1 MRTPHRPTVT
11 KIQVLFCMFNILQ
24 NVKSGGEVM
33 IDVAVI
39 GAGLAGLSCAQR
51 LQQAGFRVVVLEK
64 SRGLG
69 GRLATRRLLKT
80 HADHGVRYLENQ
92 GKLTQALIQ
101 TLCEQGILHLWT
113 DTIHEWRESGTLH
126 PGMQVH
132 CRYAASDGIT
142 AVAKFLGNGLEVW
155 RSQRVQT
162 LMPQTDR
169 TWALT
174 LEPNQSEFKPTL
186 IARAV
191 VIMIPAPQ
199 ALILLEPLEEQGLPA
214 EFLAKLRSVK
224 FDPCLTTIA
233 SYAAVQQTDATI
245 LSWQAIVFP
254 DDPDLAWLA
263 IDSTK
268 QLSPQLPAVVLQST
282 ATFAQEHLETSDL
295 SSVGQQLLNQ
305 AASQLLQPWI
315 AVSAQLQVHRWRYA
329 FASQPLSETYLS
341 TLVPLPLGCG
351 GDWCG
356 GNTVETALQSGTQ
369 CADQIVQLL
378 S

>member
-1 MRTPHRPTVT
+1 
-11 KIQVLFCMFNILQ
+11 
-24 NVKSGGEVM
+24 M

-51 LQQAGFRVVVLEK
+51 LKQAGFRVVVLEK

-80 HADHGVRYLENQ
+80 HADHGVRCLENQ
-92 GKLTQALIQ
+92 GKLTQALIHM
-101 TLCEQGILHLWT
+101 LCEQGILHVWT
-113 DTIHEWRESGTLH
+113 NTIHECRESSRLY
-126 PGMQVH
+126 PGSHVH
-132 CRYAASDGIT
+132 SRYAASDGIT
-142 AVAKFLGNGLEVW
+142 AVAKFLANGLEVW

-169 TWALT
+169 TWVLALQ
-174 LEPNQSEFKPTL
+174 PNQVESRPTL

-191 VIMIPAPQ
+191 VVMIPAPQ
-199 ALILLEPLEEQGLPA
+199 ALALLEPLEQQGLSA

-233 SYAAVQQTDATI
+233 SYTAAQQTDVTT
-245 LSWQAIVFP
+245 LSWQAVTFA

-268 QLSPQLPAVVLQST
+268 QLSAQLPAVVLQST
-282 ATFAQEHLETSDL
+282 ATFAQQHLETGDL
-295 SSVGQQLLNQ
+295 STVGQQLLHQ
-305 AASQLLQPWI
+305 AASQLLQPWL
-315 AVSAQLQVHRWRYA
+315 AVPAQLQVHRWRYA
-329 FASQPLSETYLS
+329 FASQPLPETHLNA
-341 TLVPLPLGCG
+341 LVPLPLGCG

-356 GNTVETALQSGTQ
+356 GNTIETALQSGMQ
-369 CADQIVQLL
+369 CAEQIEKHL